1 VARTKQIPHK
11 SAICKDERSGLIII
25 QNFSFR
31 VVNII
36 TDCDADV
43 IRLRLF
49 AIMSG
54 MDDKEDE
61 ELLKRVEAAEIKVF
75 GKIQESGWQAIR
87 ERPEKV
93 EAEIVQSK

>member
-1 VARTKQIPHK
+1 
-11 SAICKDERSGLIII
+11 
-25 QNFSFR
+25 
-31 VVNII
+31 
-36 TDCDADV
+36 
-43 IRLRLF
+43 
-49 AIMSG
+49 MSG

-75 GKIQESGWQAIR
+75 GKIQESSWQAIR